1 MEALNVQISKSL
13 STNQI
18 LHTSDRSSFSEVNGH
33 GNSKSRDRVNIA
45 ENNLS
50 VDRRAPRSKSGSPYA
65 VMAPV
70 KHVPIR
76 VCLNDIFFRYFFLF
90 RRHVIRSIIL
100 HTIIISRPRRR

>member
-13 STNQI
+13 QSTNQI

-33 GNSKSRDRVNIA
+33 ANRKSRDRVNDT
-45 ENNLS
+45 LS

-76 VCLNDIFFRYFFLF
+76 VCWKNLSWR
-90 RRHVIRSIIL
+90 
-100 HTIIISRPRRR
+100 